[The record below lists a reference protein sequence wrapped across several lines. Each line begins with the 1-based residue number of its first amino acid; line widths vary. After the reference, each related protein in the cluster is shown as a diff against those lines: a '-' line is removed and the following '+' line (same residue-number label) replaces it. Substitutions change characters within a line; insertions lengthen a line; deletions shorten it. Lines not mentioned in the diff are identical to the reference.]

1 MLFKFLKISLA
12 VCLVVSYASCADNS
26 SNSTTSSDSALVDTT
41 VGKMESETSTW
52 VDLFDGT
59 SLKGWHGYNRKGEVK
74 NWKVEDSA
82 LVCLGAAKD
91 AHGGD
96 LITDS
101 LYDNFELQWEWK
113 VNKGSNSGVMYHV
126 IEAAKYKAP
135 YETGPEYQM
144 IDDKDF
150 PEKLEEWQK
159 TGADYAMTPAG
170 PNKKMMPVG
179 EWNSSRIVFDHGH
192 VEHWLNGE
200 KVVEFEAWND
210 VWKNEKANGKW
221 KDYPDYGNAKTG
233 GIALQDH
240 GNKVYFK
247 HIQIRPL

>member
-1 MLFKFLKISLA
+1 MLLKFFKISLT
-12 VCLVVSYASCADNS
+12 VCLIVSYASCSDNS

-41 VGKMESETSTW
+41 VGKMEAETSTW

-126 IEAAKYKAP
+126 IEAPKYKAP

-150 PEKLEEWQK
+150 PEKLEDWQK

-179 EWNSSRIVFDHGH
+179 EWN
-192 VEHWLNGE
+192 
-200 KVVEFEAWND
+200 
-210 VWKNEKANGKW
+210 
-221 KDYPDYGNAKTG
+221 
-233 GIALQDH
+233 
-240 GNKVYFK
+240 
-247 HIQIRPL
+247 